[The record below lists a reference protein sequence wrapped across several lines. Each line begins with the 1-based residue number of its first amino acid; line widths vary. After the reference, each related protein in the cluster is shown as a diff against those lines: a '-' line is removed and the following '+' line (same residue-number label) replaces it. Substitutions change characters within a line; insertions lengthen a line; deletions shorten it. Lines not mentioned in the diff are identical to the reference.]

1 MFLTTL
7 KYTQIEIRFNASGQE
22 SNAIE
27 HVSRNG
33 LFSPSR
39 DSVILTKQFLSQEQ
53 FDHLHNSVAL
63 CLMIPKG
70 HF

>member
-1 MFLTTL
+1 MVKVSDNSSLQTLFSTGMFLTTL
-7 KYTQIEIRFNASGQE
+7 KYTKIEIKFSASGQE

-39 DSVILTKQFLSQEQ
+39 DSVILAKQFFISKT
-53 FDHLHNSVAL
+53 
-63 CLMIPKG
+63 I
-70 HF
+70 